1 MEPIILIGP
10 PGAGKSSI
18 GKTLAK
24 KMNLEFIDTDAVV
37 ETNSGKKIAEIF
49 LEEGEPTFR
58 ALEKRAVLDSL
69 TVQDAIISLGGGAI
83 LDPDT
88 QKVLRDQAKVV
99 FLDVSISNAA
109 PRVGFNRDRPLLLG
123 NPRQQW
129 LSLMEKRRPIY
140 EELAK
145 FTVSTDNR
153 KVNDVV
159 CELEEIF
166 SK

>member
-1 MEPIILIGP
+1 MIGP

-18 GKTLAK
+18 GKALAK
-24 KMNLEFIDTDAVV
+24 RLNLAFLDTDQVV
-37 ETNSGKKIAEIF
+37 EGEAGKSIAEIF
-49 LEEGEPTFR
+49 LEEGEASFR
-58 ALEKRAVLDSL
+58 SLEKRAVLDSL
-69 TVQDAIISLGGGAI
+69 TTQNAVISLGGGAI
-83 LDPDT
+83 LDPQT
-88 QKVLRDQAKVV
+88 QESLRDKANVV

-140 EELAK
+140 EQLAK

-153 KVNDVV
+153 KVNEVV
-159 CELEEIF
+159 RELEEIF

>member
-24 KMNLEFIDTDAVV
+24 RMNLEFIDTDAVV

-69 TVQDAIISLGGGAI
+69 AVQDAIISLGGGAI

-88 QKVLRDQAKVV
+88 QKVLRDQSKVV

>member
-69 TVQDAIISLGGGAI
+69 AVQDAIISLGGGAI

-88 QKVLRDQAKVV
+88 QKVLRDQSKVV